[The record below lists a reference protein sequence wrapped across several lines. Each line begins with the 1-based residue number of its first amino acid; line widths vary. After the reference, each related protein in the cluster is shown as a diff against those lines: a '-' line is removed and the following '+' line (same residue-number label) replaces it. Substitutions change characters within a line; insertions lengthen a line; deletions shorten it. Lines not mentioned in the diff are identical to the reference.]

1 MESGKPSHTRTSSS
15 PARDLASFAD
25 EYRKLAIDCL
35 KVLRVEMQLETIF
48 HMQVCQNSIIQR
60 HLKNDYVVKAPV
72 TNQALWLKQEMTDRE
87 YLENQDA
94 EEPDDFV
101 ISLTAQVTFSNSY

>member
-1 MESGKPSHTRTSSS
+1 M
-15 PARDLASFAD
+15 
-25 EYRKLAIDCL
+25 
-35 KVLRVEMQLETIF
+35 
-48 HMQVCQNSIIQR
+48 
-60 HLKNDYVVKAPV
+60 KAPV

>member
-1 MESGKPSHTRTSSS
+1 MKTSSA
-15 PARDLASFAD
+15 PARNLASFAD

-48 HMQVCQNSIIQR
+48 HMQVCQNNIIQR
-60 HLKNDYVVKAPV
+60 HLKNNYVVKSPV
-72 TNQALWLKQEMTDRE
+72 ANQALWLKQEMTNRE
-87 YLENQDA
+87 YLEIQDA

-101 ISLTAQVTFSNSY
+101 ISLTAQVSFSSSY

>member
-1 MESGKPSHTRTSSS
+1 MVHNCNALYRLGETTFNSPNQVGDSGKNRHRRTSSV

-48 HMQVCQNSIIQR
+48 HMQVCG
-60 HLKNDYVVKAPV
+60 
-72 TNQALWLKQEMTDRE
+72 M
-87 YLENQDA
+87 
-94 EEPDDFV
+94 
-101 ISLTAQVTFSNSY
+101 